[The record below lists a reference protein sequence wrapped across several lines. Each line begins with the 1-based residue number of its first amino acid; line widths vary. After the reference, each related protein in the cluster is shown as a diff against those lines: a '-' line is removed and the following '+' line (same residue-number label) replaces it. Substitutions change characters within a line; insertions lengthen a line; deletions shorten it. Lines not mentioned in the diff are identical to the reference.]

1 MIPESLYRAKR
12 LSPNATFVLILEYG
26 STSLAAKLFS
36 FFFAVDNVTTLERA
50 PDEGSHQ
57 YEGSKDT

>member
-1 MIPESLYRAKR
+1 MGAWFHQS
-12 LSPNATFVLILEYG
+12 SSQT
-26 STSLAAKLFS
+26 

-57 YEGSKDT
+57 YEGNKDTKVVVGMI